1 MVEGS
6 GDFGEDVVREG
17 GEVGGRG
24 GKADG
29 AGG

>member
-6 GDFGEDVVREG
+6 GDFGEDVVRER

-24 GKADG
+24 GG
-29 AGG
+29 